1 MIGSIVKMMFTED
14 ELASIKAACEWDE
27 EKEDYRCP
35 PFIIKNKK
43 AAFPKL
49 SV

>member
-1 MIGSIVKMMFTED
+1 MFTED
-14 ELASIKAACEWDE
+14 ELASIKAACEWDD
-27 EKEDYRCP
+27 EKEDYICP

-49 SV
+49 SVQ